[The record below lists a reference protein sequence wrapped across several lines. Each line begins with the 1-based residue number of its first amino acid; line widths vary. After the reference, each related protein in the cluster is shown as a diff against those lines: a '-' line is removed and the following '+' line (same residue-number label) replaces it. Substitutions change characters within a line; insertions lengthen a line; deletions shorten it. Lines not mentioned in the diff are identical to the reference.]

1 MSMSV
6 NIFYYQYL
14 NMDLRTKLMN
24 KFKEKLKSKL
34 DITRGKKCN
43 FIKKKK
49 TDRANRR
56 KDSNIISSDRVKKS
70 KTQYKITNK

>member
-1 MSMSV
+1 MSV

-49 TDRANRR
+49 QIGLIEERIVILLAA
-56 KDSNIISSDRVKKS
+56 IE
-70 KTQYKITNK
+70 

>member
-1 MSMSV
+1 MSV

-34 DITRGKKCN
+34 E
-43 FIKKKK
+43 
-49 TDRANRR
+49 
-56 KDSNIISSDRVKKS
+56 IIRES
-70 KTQYKITNK
+70 KP

>member
-1 MSMSV
+1 MAYSAILESPLGQEESTMYKRGKSMQLMHRGAW
-6 NIFYYQYL
+6 I
-14 NMDLRTKLMN
+14 LRTKLIN

-49 TDRANRR
+49 
-56 KDSNIISSDRVKKS
+56 
-70 KTQYKITNK
+70 Q